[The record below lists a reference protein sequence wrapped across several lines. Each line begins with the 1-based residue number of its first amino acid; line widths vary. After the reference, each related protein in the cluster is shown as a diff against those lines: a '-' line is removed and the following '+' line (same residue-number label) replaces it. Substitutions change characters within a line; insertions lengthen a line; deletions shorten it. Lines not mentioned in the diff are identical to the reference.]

1 VLRRFDSDP
10 ALCLPPL
17 PPDESG
23 GPGGGGGGM
32 RIALSES
39 QEAQIREIFNLF
51 DTDGGGSI
59 DRREMDFA
67 MVALGFQ
74 SKGGQAN
81 AATAER
87 IEAIVADGT
96 VTLEE
101 FSALMTG
108 EPAPPVLFA
117 AAACNDPAGHARM
130 CAGLVCPALL
140 DGDTREICMF
150 LDVRWAGSACCSA
163 SQRARLAQ
171 RCAAGHLAGT
181 TSTADAAG
189 VLRFRCNTP
198 AIACRVH
205 RHNNCALIQL
215 RISWDL

>member
-1 VLRRFDSDP
+1 MQTPSRGRTLRSLKTLVPPPHPPSTHTQAIFYWTLVTRQVLRRFDSDP
-10 ALCLPPL
+10 ALCLPSL

-117 AAACNDPAGHARM
+117 AAACNEPAGHARM

-140 DGDTREICMF
+140 DGDTRET
-150 LDVRWAGSACCSA
+150 W
-163 SQRARLAQ
+163 
-171 RCAAGHLAGT
+171 
-181 TSTADAAG
+181 
-189 VLRFRCNTP
+189 VLR
-198 AIACRVH
+198 V
-205 RHNNCALIQL
+205 
-215 RISWDL
+215 S